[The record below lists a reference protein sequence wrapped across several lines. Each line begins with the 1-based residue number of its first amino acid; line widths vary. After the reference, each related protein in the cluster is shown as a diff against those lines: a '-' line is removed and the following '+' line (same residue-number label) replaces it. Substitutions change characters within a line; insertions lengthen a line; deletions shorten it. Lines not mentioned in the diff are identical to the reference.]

1 MAVGTGSARVRIL
14 ARKAE
19 ILLVV
24 KARVLEIEFDN
35 GSVIQHTAVG
45 EEIARRF
52 LSSASPGSYYKDNI
66 QEEFT
71 VRRVR

>member
-1 MAVGTGSARVRIL
+1 MAIERKPIRRGGIKSAGYDRG
-14 ARKAE
+14 
-19 ILLVV
+19 
-24 KARVLEIEFDN
+24 ARVLEIEFDD

-52 LSSASPGSYYKDNI
+52 LSASSPASVYKDTI

-71 VRRVR
+71 IRRVK

>member
-1 MAVGTGSARVRIL
+1 MAIERKPIRRGGIKSAGYDRSNRI
-14 ARKAE
+14 
-19 ILLVV
+19 
-24 KARVLEIEFDN
+24 LEIEFDN

-52 LSSASPGSYYKDNI
+52 LASSSPASEYKDNI

-71 VRRVR
+71 QRRVK

>member
-1 MAVGTGSARVRIL
+1 MANERKPIRRGGIKSAGYDRNARI
-14 ARKAE
+14 
-19 ILLVV
+19 
-24 KARVLEIEFDN
+24 LEIEFDN

-52 LSSASPGSYYKDNI
+52 LSSASPASVYKDTI

-71 VRRVR
+71 IRRIK

>member
-1 MAVGTGSARVRIL
+1 MSIERKPIRRGGIKSAGYDRG
-14 ARKAE
+14 
-19 ILLVV
+19 
-24 KARVLEIEFDN
+24 ARVLEIEFDN

-52 LSSASPGSYYKDNI
+52 LSSASPASYYKDNI

-71 VRRVR
+71 IRRVR

>member
-1 MAVGTGSARVRIL
+1 MAIERKPIRRGGIKSAGYDRN
-14 ARKAE
+14 
-19 ILLVV
+19 
-24 KARVLEIEFDN
+24 ARVLEIEFDS

-52 LSSASPGSYYKDNI
+52 IASSSPGSYYKDNI